1 MHLGSR
7 NILIIYIECNANIR
21 GCQVQEVGFLT
32 FPYDNLAVQFF
43 SERGN
48 SQKCFMLI
56 GATIHKPIDKAK
68 KLMYKYR
75 GEKSGILVRCSNLYI
90 KARFTKSV
98 VKSYFCACE
107 RYIYVNPTSE

>member
-1 MHLGSR
+1 MYLGFR

-32 FPYDNLAVQFF
+32 FPYDNLAVHFV

-56 GATIHKPIDKAK
+56 SATIHKPIDKAK
-68 KLMYKYR
+68 KLMYKYS
-75 GEKSGILVRCSNLYI
+75 GEKSGILVRC
-90 KARFTKSV
+90 
-98 VKSYFCACE
+98 VKFVYKGK
-107 RYIYVNPTSE
+107 IYEIGRKVLFLCL

>member
-1 MHLGSR
+1 MYLGFR

-32 FPYDNLAVQFF
+32 SHYDNLAVQFV

-56 GATIHKPIDKAK
+56 SATIHKPIDKAK
-68 KLMYKYR
+68 KLMYKYS
-75 GEKSGILVRCSNLYI
+75 GEKSGIFVRY
-90 KARFTKSV
+90 
-98 VKSYFCACE
+98 VKFVCNDKTCE
-107 RYIYVNPTSE
+107 RCRKVSFLCL